1 MIYLSRMMLRLKELE
16 KIRKKISVEND
27 ELDCLTA
34 MCYMGT
40 GKYSK
45 ANSMLKK
52 IGKRRNGQLP
62 ICVFFYRRAMKQQET
77 NTMEEEKMKK
87 RAKKIVALFL
97 TAGILLSGTAACSN
111 VEGMHLS
118 GSTSE
123 LNVTKEDTGKSGDNV
138 QMLPSDE
145 KSDKIFADSYADFAI
160 KAFQNSYEAGKNT
173 MISPYSVINALAMT
187 ANGASGET
195 LEQMESVL
203 CGTADCSLDLLN
215 RELQRLQSS
224 MPKEKNNHLYTANSI
239 WYKDSD
245 ENFVPADDFL
255 KLNAEFYQAD
265 IFASAFDKKTT
276 KDINRWIDR
285 RTDGMIK
292 DIMDQIPP
300 YAIMYLVNAVAFEG
314 EWQDPYEKEQ
324 VHDADFYDIDGN
336 HSTVSM
342 MYSEEHS
349 FLKEEHA
356 VGFIKPYK
364 EGFDFVA
371 LLPDENMDIRD
382 YISQMNGETFLKTI
396 AQANDTIVE
405 TGMPKFKAETQK
417 ELAEVLDRMGMHDAF
432 DEKLADF
439 SQMGNCKNGDNLYI
453 SRVLHRTKIEVN
465 ELGTKAGAATV
476 VEVETM
482 GCLEA
487 VENVVLDR
495 PFVYA
500 IIDRENGIPVFI
512 GAADAL

>member
-1 MIYLSRMMLRLKELE
+1 MLRPKELE

-45 ANSMLKK
+45 ANSMLEK

-77 NTMEEEKMKK
+77 DTMEEEKMKK

-97 TAGILLSGTAACSN
+97 TAGILLSGIAACSN

-118 GSTSE
+118 GSTRK

-224 MPKEKNNHLYTANSI
+224 MPKEKI
-239 WYKDSD
+239 
-245 ENFVPADDFL
+245 
-255 KLNAEFYQAD
+255 
-265 IFASAFDKKTT
+265 I
-276 KDINRWIDR
+276 I
-285 RTDGMIK
+285 
-292 DIMDQIPP
+292 
-300 YAIMYLVNAVAFEG
+300 
-314 EWQDPYEKEQ
+314 
-324 VHDADFYDIDGN
+324 
-336 HSTVSM
+336 
-342 MYSEEHS
+342 
-349 FLKEEHA
+349 
-356 VGFIKPYK
+356 
-364 EGFDFVA
+364 
-371 LLPDENMDIRD
+371 
-382 YISQMNGETFLKTI
+382 YIQRILSG
-396 AQANDTIVE
+396 
-405 TGMPKFKAETQK
+405 
-417 ELAEVLDRMGMHDAF
+417 
-432 DEKLADF
+432 
-439 SQMGNCKNGDNLYI
+439 
-453 SRVLHRTKIEVN
+453 TKI
-465 ELGTKAGAATV
+465 LMRTLYRQ
-476 VEVETM
+476 M
-482 GCLEA
+482 I
-487 VENVVLDR
+487 
-495 PFVYA
+495 F
-500 IIDRENGIPVFI
+500 
-512 GAADAL
+512 

>member
-1 MIYLSRMMLRLKELE
+1 MIYLSRMMLRPKELE

-27 ELDCLTA
+27 ELDCLTV

-45 ANSMLKK
+45 ANSMLEK

-77 NTMEEEKMKK
+77 DTMEEEKMKK

-97 TAGILLSGTAACSN
+97 TAGILLSGIAACSN

-118 GSTSE
+118 GSTRK

-265 IFASAFDKKTT
+265 IFASAFDEKTT

-342 MYSEEHS
+342 MYSEEYS

-371 LLPDENMDIRD
+371 LLPDVNMDI
-382 YISQMNGETFLKTI
+382 
-396 AQANDTIVE
+396 
-405 TGMPKFKAETQK
+405 
-417 ELAEVLDRMGMHDAF
+417 
-432 DEKLADF
+432 
-439 SQMGNCKNGDNLYI
+439 
-453 SRVLHRTKIEVN
+453 
-465 ELGTKAGAATV
+465 
-476 VEVETM
+476 
-482 GCLEA
+482 
-487 VENVVLDR
+487 
-495 PFVYA
+495 
-500 IIDRENGIPVFI
+500 
-512 GAADAL
+512 

>member
-1 MIYLSRMMLRLKELE
+1 MMLRPKELE

-45 ANSMLKK
+45 ANSMLEK

-62 ICVFFYRRAMKQQET
+62 ICVFLYRRAMKQQET
-77 NTMEEEKMKK
+77 DTMEEEKMKK

-118 GSTSE
+118 GSTRE

-245 ENFVPADDFL
+245 ENFVPAPLEHKEVFGVTFEQGRQELEIDDAMLSNIVTENKELTEEAKRDMKISLIILKYTQSNSVCFVKDGQAIGVGAGQQSRVHCTRLAGQKADNWFL
-255 KLNAEFYQAD
+255 RQCPKVLNLPFKDTISRAERDNA
-265 IFASAFDKKTT
+265 
-276 KDINRWIDR
+276 IDVYIGDEYMDVLA
-285 RTDGMIK
+285 DGM
-292 DIMDQIPP
+292 
-300 YAIMYLVNAVAFEG
+300 
-314 EWQDPYEKEQ
+314 WEKTFTEKPE
-324 VHDADFYDIDGN
+324 VF
-336 HSTVSM
+336 T
-342 MYSEEHS
+342 
-349 FLKEEHA
+349 KEEKRA
-356 VGFIKPYK
+356 WL
-364 EGFDFVA
+364 D
-371 LLPDENMDIRD
+371 
-382 YISQMNGETFLKTI
+382 QMTDVTLGSDAFFPFSDNIERAHKSGVKYI
-396 AQANDTIVE
+396 AQPGGSVRDDAVIE
-405 TGMPKFKAETQK
+405 TCNKYGMVMSFT
-417 ELAEVLDRMGMHDAF
+417 
-432 DEKLADF
+432 
-439 SQMGNCKNGDNLYI
+439 
-453 SRVLHRTKIEVN
+453 
-465 ELGTKAGAATV
+465 
-476 VEVETM
+476 
-482 GCLEA
+482 
-487 VENVVLDR
+487 
-495 PFVYA
+495 
-500 IIDRENGIPVFI
+500 GIRLFHH
-512 GAADAL
+512 